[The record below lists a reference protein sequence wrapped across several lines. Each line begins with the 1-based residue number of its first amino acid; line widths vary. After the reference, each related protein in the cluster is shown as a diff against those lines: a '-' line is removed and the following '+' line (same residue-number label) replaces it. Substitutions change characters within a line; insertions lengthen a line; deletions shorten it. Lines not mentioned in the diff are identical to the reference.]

1 LIAND
6 SNKKNFPENREFQVA
21 SIGFSKNLR
30 LAAFFRFVAAK
41 NASSPNT

>member
-1 LIAND
+1 MIAT
-6 SNKKNFPENREFQVA
+6 KKTSQENREFQVA